1 MRSRGVVLALLALAL
16 AGCPAEHPQSALH
29 PASQEAGRIARL
41 WWVMLGVYGA
51 VTLATFA
58 LLAAALLRRRGAEAP
73 GGGVRFVVVAGI
85 VVPTVILVGMLFYS
99 LRVST
104 ALHLPE
110 AAFTVR
116 VTGFQWWWDV
126 RYPDHDIVTA
136 NELYVP
142 VGEVVRLEL
151 RAADVVHSFWVPNLH
166 GKMDLLP
173 EHPNQFW
180 LRAEVPGVYRGQCA
194 EFCGLQHALMAF
206 DVVALPKDEFERW
219 VAERQRP
226 HPEPADDELR
236 LGQEVFFSAGCNA
249 CHAVGGTDAVALVG
263 PDLTHIGTR
272 RTLGAGTVANTRG
285 DLAGWIS
292 QPQVL
297 KPGNLMP
304 PSYLE
309 PRELHALV
317 RWLETL
323 R

>member
-1 MRSRGVVLALLALAL
+1 MRLD
-16 AGCPAEHPQSALH
+16 
-29 PASQEAGRIARL
+29 
-41 WWVMLGVYGA
+41 
-51 VTLATFA
+51 
-58 LLAAALLRRRGAEAP
+58 
-73 GGGVRFVVVAGI
+73 VVAGI
-85 VVPTVILVGMLFYS
+85 VGPTVILVGMLFYS